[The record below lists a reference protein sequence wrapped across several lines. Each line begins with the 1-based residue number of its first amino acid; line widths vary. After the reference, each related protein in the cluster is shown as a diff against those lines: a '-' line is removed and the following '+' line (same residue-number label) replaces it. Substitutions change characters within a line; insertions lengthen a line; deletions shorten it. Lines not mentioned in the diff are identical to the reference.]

1 MLNGKKRGE
10 MDLKNEDEASISEI
24 ESFFSTRVEFI
35 EYLLLQDLLDN
46 LEPAGSWVL
55 KVVLDDKNVAVS
67 TATIGRI
74 LKDTDA
80 KGYTRLVGAQGRVI
94 TEEGIS
100 YVEEQI
106 SRLQRGRLQKNLIDA
121 AQPENLQELLD
132 VLHARKAL
140 ECETSRLA
148 AERADEEMLA
158 TLKEHLEC
166 HEQCVTERADPSK
179 AALDFHA
186 MLAKASGNK
195 FLIAALDI
203 LFFEQ
208 WRLESQ
214 IHELITRQRGAWY
227 AHQHRGIVEAI
238 MRGDADEA
246 ERLMKLHMQVVI
258 DDVTEQ
264 IARESPQAD
273 ETTHKESQVMMG

>member
-1 MLNGKKRGE
+1 MEKQV
-10 MDLKNEDEASISEI
+10 EASISEM
-24 ESFFSTRVEFI
+24 SHFFSTRVETI
-35 EYLLLQDLLDN
+35 EYLLLQYLLKN
-46 LEPAGSWVL
+46 LEPVGSWVL
-55 KVVLDDKNVAVS
+55 KVVLDEKNVAVS

-94 TEEGIS
+94 TEDGIS
-100 YVEEQI
+100 YVEEQTN
-106 SRLQRGRLQKNLIDA
+106 RLERERLQKNLIHA

-148 AERADEEMLA
+148 AERADHAALA
-158 TLKEHLEC
+158 ALKEHLEC
-166 HEQCVTERADPSK
+166 HEQCVTERADPSR

-186 MLAKASGNK
+186 TLAKASGNK

-214 IHELITRQRGAWY
+214 IHELITRKRGAGY
-227 AHQHRGIVEAI
+227 AHQHRSIVEAI
-238 MRGDADEA
+238 MQADADEA
-246 ERLMKLHMQVVI
+246 ERLMKMHMQVVI
-258 DDVTEQ
+258 DDVNQQ
-264 IARESPQAD
+264 IASESNQTVEAD
-273 ETTHKESQVMMG
+273 DKVSPLIIG